1 MASTRTVIFDLDGT
15 LVDSAPGIIT
25 AFREV
30 LAAHQIEPR
39 VPLDNCLIGPPL
51 AETMARLTGE
61 TNTAKLV
68 ALAEAFKSAYDGTG
82 VSATPA
88 YPGIDKLLAELQQRQ
103 MTLHVATNK
112 RIAPTLAILER
123 LGWTKYFSSVYALD
137 LYQPRLADK
146 AVLLTHLLAEQ
157 ELTPA
162 ACIYIGDKHEDG
174 AAADQNGIAFV
185 AATWGYGDFASTACA
200 AHWQSARSPKHLQ
213 ELLIA

>member
-1 MASTRTVIFDLDGT
+1 MSSTRTVIFDLDGT

-30 LAAHQIEPR
+30 LATHHIKPR
-39 VPLDNCLIGPPL
+39 VPLDNSLIGPPL

-61 TNTAKLV
+61 TNAAELA

-82 VSATPA
+82 VSTTPA
-88 YPGIDKLLAELQQRQ
+88 YPGINELLAELQQRQ

-112 RIAPTLAILER
+112 RISPTLAILER
-123 LGWTKYFSSVYALD
+123 LGWTKHFSSVYALD

-157 ELTPA
+157 ALTTA
-162 ACIYIGDKHEDG
+162 SCIYIGDKHEDG

-185 AATWGYGDFASTACA
+185 AATWGYGDFALTACA
-200 AHWQSARSPKHLQ
+200 AHWQSASSPKHLL
-213 ELLIA
+213 ELLVG